1 MAALVSQ
8 SNTGQKSVLP
18 TKQQWQSSMLPIE
31 QHWLPTKQQ
40 WQSSM
45 LPREQQWLRGRP
57 ASLTMPPHVA
67 LGNQQ
72 SHTAAAAHA
81 ERCCHAAT
89 SHSTSGTTEAPKQS
103 DGLVRIGCSGHQQP
117 KHNRNHHSCGVP
129 IQCAGSGIGIATP
142 SSPIAMTK
150 VPNTKRAKSGS
161 CGSM

>member
-1 MAALVSQ
+1 M
-8 SNTGQKSVLP
+8 LP
-18 TKQQWQSSMLPIE
+18 TKQQWQSSVLPLE

-45 LPREQQWLRGRP
+45 LPIEHQWLRGRP
-57 ASLTMPPHVA
+57 ASLTMPLQAPATPLPPHIA

-72 SHTAAAAHA
+72 SHTTAAAHT

-89 SHSTSGTTEAPKQS
+89 SQSTSGTTEAPKQS
-103 DGLVRIGCSGHQQP
+103 NRLVRIGCSGHQLP

-142 SSPIAMTK
+142 SSPIAMIK

-161 CGSM
+161 SGSI